1 MSSSSQKGSLFND
14 SSLTLS
20 LFKVSYTSSATV
32 QGKFTWTHLP
42 QRDNIF
48 AVFDGLNGPAY
59 GLSSQAGRVLKILQN
74 SDILVRFLCFLLLNQ
89 RFFQSDDLDLIL
101 YI

>member
-20 LFKVSYTSSATV
+20 LFKISYTSSATV

-59 GLSSQAGRVLKILQN
+59 GASSQVGRVLKLLQN
-74 SDILVRFLCFLLLNQ
+74 SDVLVCFLCFLLLICKL
-89 RFFQSDDLDLIL
+89 F
-101 YI
+101 